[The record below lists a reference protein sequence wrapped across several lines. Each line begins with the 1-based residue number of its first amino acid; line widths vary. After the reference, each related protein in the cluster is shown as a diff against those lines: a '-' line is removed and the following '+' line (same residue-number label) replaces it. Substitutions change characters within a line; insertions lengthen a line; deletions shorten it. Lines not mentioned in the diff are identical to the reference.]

1 MRTGFLL
8 DDRKP
13 LRLKDEDVVKWFRHQ
28 TLAHFTNNCF
38 DADHSFHGTSSIA
51 KCLTM
56 TIIAPYP
63 KTHLSSTS
71 ISPQLIVLSTKTEG
85 KPTVPVV
92 HEHAKHHSSLKGML
106 QYRGACIVS
115 AVCQGET
122 QRCRIVII
130 GGIRLFF
137 TKRMCMLFLL
147 HYTQITAS

>member
-1 MRTGFLL
+1 
-8 DDRKP
+8 
-13 LRLKDEDVVKWFRHQ
+13 
-28 TLAHFTNNCF
+28 
-38 DADHSFHGTSSIA
+38 
-51 KCLTM
+51 M

-85 KPTVPVV
+85 KPPVPVV

-137 TKRMCMLFLL
+137 TKRMCMLSLL
-147 HYTQITAS
+147 HSHANHSILRMVISRHGCGLNRITAIHSLKWTKRATQSDQKYRDRS